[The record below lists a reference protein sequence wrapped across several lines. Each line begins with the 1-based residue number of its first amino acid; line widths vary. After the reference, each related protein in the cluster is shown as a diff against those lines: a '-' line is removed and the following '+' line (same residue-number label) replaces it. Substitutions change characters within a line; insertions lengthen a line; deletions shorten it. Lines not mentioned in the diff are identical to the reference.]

1 MVFDDNKIPTID
13 ENVFV
18 KMDWSDSLYETE
30 LPAAPINMTE
40 PLGNPV
46 IISVFVDADNAGNVI
61 TRRSQT
67 GTLIYVNNAPIIWYT
82 KKQNT
87 VEAAT
92 YGSESVA
99 ARIAVEMAD
108 GLYTSYGCLALQW
121 NYQYMSFVTTTSWL
135 IASEIGGEA
144 NEETP
149 RNMLS

>member
-108 GLYTSYGCLALQW
+108 GLLYKLRMFGTSVELPIHVFCDNHIMVNSL
-121 NYQYMSFVTTTSWL
+121 
-135 IASEIGGEA
+135 
-144 NEETP
+144 
-149 RNMLS
+149 